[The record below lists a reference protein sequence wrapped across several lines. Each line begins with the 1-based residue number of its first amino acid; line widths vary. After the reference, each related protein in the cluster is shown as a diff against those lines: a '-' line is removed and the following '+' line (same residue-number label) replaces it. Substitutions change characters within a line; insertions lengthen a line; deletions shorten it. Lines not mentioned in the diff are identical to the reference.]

1 MKYGCKDTKK
11 IASCQEFEGDILGN
25 ILGDILGNILGNI
38 LGDILGDIGAAT
50 QRKPISKAKE
60 RCEFFT

>member
-11 IASCQEFEGDILGN
+11 IASCQEFQGDIEGDIVGDIGGDILG
-25 ILGDILGNILGNI
+25 DIG
-38 LGDILGDIGAAT
+38 GDIGAAT

>member
-1 MKYGCKDTKK
+1 M
-11 IASCQEFEGDILGN
+11 GDIM
-25 ILGDILGNILGNI
+25 GDIV
-38 LGDILGDIGAAT
+38 GDIVGDIGGDIGAAT